1 MLRSILAVV
10 AGIVAGSMIILLVE
24 SIGHS
29 VFPVPRGIQ
38 PDMNDRAAMIK
49 FMEAVP
55 LGAKVAVLLAWAMGA
70 FASGMVATAISG
82 RRHSARV
89 AGIIMLVAVL
99 LNLMTIPHPP
109 WMMAIGVL
117 LPVPAALGGAKLLQ
131 KLQAVRA

>member
-1 MLRSILAVV
+1 
-10 AGIVAGSMIILLVE
+10 MIILLVE

-29 VFPVPRGIQ
+29 VFPVPKGLQ

-55 LGAKVAVLLAWAMGA
+55 LGAKLAVLLAWALGA
-70 FASGMVATAISG
+70 FASGMVAAAISG